1 MRPALRSR
9 SYFARRLRDDGARFE
24 SRGLRG
30 ETAARG
36 KDMPN
41 ELRGIPR
48 RIVGFHRDE
57 QGHWVADL
65 ACGHGQHVRHDPP
78 WTTRAWVIT
87 EEGRR
92 EHLGRELPCLKCA
105 RGE

>member
-1 MRPALRSR
+1 MRPASRGRNDFLR
-9 SYFARRLRDDGARFE
+9 AAAQLRRALWN
-24 SRGLRG
+24 RGLRCG
-30 ETAARG
+30 IAARG

-41 ELRGIPR
+41 ELHGIPQ